1 MTKRSKKWKNKP
13 TNARHTHIEDD
24 DDNDSRDGE
33 SIERWLIL
41 NEAFRP
47 L

>member
-24 DDNDSRDGE
+24 DDSRDDE